1 MEALLDYDGPWSPDL
16 INLMVPVAEE
26 AEMKASERQCNAVYA
41 AAGSL
46 FSNRPMEEFRRAL
59 AQDKAGIRRRQLA
72 ERGVE
77 GGAADVQED
86 TGAQAAAALRKAFS
100 GFSAM
105 RASKSGRRR

>member
-1 MEALLDYDGPWSPDL
+1 MEALLDYDGPWSPDV

-46 FSNRPMEEFRRAL
+46 FSTAPMEEFRRAL

-77 GGAADVQED
+77 VGAPEVESAGDR
-86 TGAQAAAALRKAFS
+86 AAAELRRAF
-100 GFSAM
+100 GGLSAK
-105 RASKSGRRR
+105 RKSKSGKRR